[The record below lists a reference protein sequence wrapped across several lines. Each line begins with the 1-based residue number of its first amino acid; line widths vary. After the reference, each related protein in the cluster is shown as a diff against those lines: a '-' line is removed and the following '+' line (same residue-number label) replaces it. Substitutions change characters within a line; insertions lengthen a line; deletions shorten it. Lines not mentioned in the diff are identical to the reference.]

1 MLCVQSP
8 RPSRC
13 SRARDGFTLV
23 ELLVVIAIIGILIA
37 LLLPAVQ
44 AAREAARRAQCISR
58 QKQTAQACHGYAE
71 ANGQLPYGRKYDVWD
86 AYTWSELVLPYME
99 QTVVYDG
106 YTTLMEKGGFDAGMH
121 GPIKGTLKMRSA
133 RHTIITTFCCPS
145 GKAPQANELG
155 TPDYGYYRFSFR
167 ACTGTGD
174 MYGETIDDGTTGPWG
189 VGVFGVKHGQSFD
202 ETLSLGAMFRDISDG
217 TSHTIMI
224 SEGLVADASE
234 GWGGPMGATL
244 YGNMGGGLFSAALTP
259 NASAA
264 DGPLGPCPSDNGN
277 TGYDAPCYSIGR
289 NEWGKPSGEKAHAAA
304 RSKHPGGVNAA
315 MADGSVSFVNND
327 IDFLVWRRMGTRAG
341 GEPVSATE

>member
-86 AYTWSELVLPYME
+86 AYTWSELILPYME

-106 YTTLMEKGGFDAGMH
+106 YTTLMDKGGYAGGTY
-121 GPIKGTLKMRSA
+121 GPIQGTVKMRNS
-133 RHTIITTFCCPS
+133 RHTVITTFCCPS
-145 GKAPQANELG
+145 GKAPQGNELG
-155 TPDYGYYRFSFR
+155 TPGYGYYRFSFR
-167 ACTGTGD
+167 GCTGTGD
-174 MYGETIDDGTTGPWG
+174 MYGEATDGTKGPWG
-189 VGVFGVKHGQSFD
+189 VGVFGVKHDQSFD
-202 ETLSLGAMFRDISDG
+202 ETSSLGAKFRDISDG

-234 GWGGPMGATL
+234 GWGGPIGATL
-244 YGNMGGGLFSAALTP
+244 YGNMGGALFTASLTP
-259 NASAA
+259 NSTSP
-264 DGPLGPCPSDNGN
+264 DRPVGPCPSDRGN
-277 TGYDAPCYSIGR
+277 TGYEAPCLSIGS
-289 NEWGKPSGEKAHAAA
+289 NGWGTPSGAGGYVAA

-315 MADGSVSFVNND
+315 LADGSVNFINNN
-327 IDFLVWRRMGTRAG
+327 IDLLVWRRMGTRAG
-341 GEPVSATE
+341 GEPVSAPE